1 MPPLLIIFAKEPTPG
16 QVKTRLM
23 PPLSPEAAARVYQ
36 AFLMDILEE
45 MSRLS
50 GIRLALAYSPASAWN
65 WFGKLAPGDAWLF
78 PQVEGDLGERMARA
92 FDRAFQAGYGP
103 VLLRGSDTPDLPGAL
118 MLAAQ
123 EVLKTRRADVVL
135 GPAMDGGYYLIG
147 LRAAQPGLFREL
159 AWSTPEVLAATRARA
174 QNLGLVLHLLEPWPD
189 IDSHADLLDFLSR
202 PHPAPAPGWRTH
214 RLARQLLAD
223 LKI

>member
-1 MPPLLIIFAKEPTPG
+1 
-16 QVKTRLM
+16 
-23 PPLSPEAAARVYQ
+23 
-36 AFLMDILEE
+36 
-45 MSRLS
+45 
-50 GIRLALAYSPASAWN
+50 
-65 WFGKLAPGDAWLF
+65 
-78 PQVEGDLGERMARA
+78 
-92 FDRAFQAGYGP
+92 
-103 VLLRGSDTPDLPGAL
+103 
-118 MLAAQ
+118 
-123 EVLKTRRADVVL
+123 
-135 GPAMDGGYYLIG
+135 MDGGYYLIG

>member
-174 QNLGLVLHLLEPWPD
+174 QNLGLVVHLLEPWPD